1 MKNKGIIILIITLI
15 VIALVTGFASLTLF
29 FINRQPINK
38 IDLAALENKED
49 VKIVYEEDSE
59 IPTLIAGKYTEF
71 KVNSGNE
78 AIRALEEVKD
88 VIGIQNPKEE
98 YKVSNEI
105 EILNSNVY
113 RMQQYYKG
121 IQVLG
126 RQMVMATDK
135 EGNIKTLSGDYVKIE
150 NLDVTPSINQNGAIS
165 VITGKYG
172 TNIANTAGN

>member
-1 MKNKGIIILIITLI
+1 MKKKGLIILIVVLI
-15 VIALVTGFASLTLF
+15 ILALAISVSLTLF

-38 IDLAALENKED
+38 VDLTTLENNED
-49 VKIVYEEDSE
+49 VKIVYEEDSK

-98 YKVSNEI
+98 YKISNEI

-121 IQVLG
+121 IQVIG

-135 EGNIKTLSGDYVKIE
+135 EGNIKTLSGNYVKIE
-150 NLDVTPSINQNGAIS
+150 NLDITPSIN
-165 VITGKYG
+165 
-172 TNIANTAGN
+172 